1 VSSATAP
8 EVAEHTPANVSIAV
22 QLALL
27 TGKVEQVI
35 GDHERRITNLEQRN
49 AQGSTRGASLVAPF
63 IAGGALLVMVADKI
77 RWN

>member
-1 VSSATAP
+1 MSSATAP

-35 GDHERRITNLEQRN
+35 GDHERRITNLE
-49 AQGSTRGASLVAPF
+49 TRRDGGGTRAASMISPF
-63 IAGGALLVMVADKI
+63 IAGFAVMIVLADKV